1 MFLPFFFLSE
11 YFYCLYLFG
20 SGSFHSRWG
29 LVESRASITVND
41 VLFFIY
47 LYSLCHIVSLRFL
60 PFNRFSGVLFSS
72 GATFWP
78 VNYLTVHE
86 KRQFWSSCIKS
97 FFRDPWHMWCTA
109 GEQSSTEDCKIT
121 HFTTMDITHLRIA
134 YNSMKVRQC
143 KLSKEQWFTLPASIF
158 HAIVLYF
165 CLQVP
170 ITACAYLL
178 LFSIFMQYFVFVC
191 LVFCTLFGLLIFGV
205 VERSR
210 VRLLCKCKLA
220 CMYLFFNPNFFVTLD
235 RWNSDQQ
242 LE

>member
-60 PFNRFSGVLFSS
+60 PFNRFSGLLFSS
-72 GATFWP
+72 GATLWP

-143 KLSKEQWFTLPASIF
+143 KLSKEQWFTLPASIPCYCFVLLSSSSYHRMRILIIIFNF
-158 HAIVLYF
+158 HAVL
-165 CLQVP
+165 CL
-170 ITACAYLL
+170 
-178 LFSIFMQYFVFVC
+178 C
-191 LVFCTLFGLLIFGV
+191 LPGILYV
-205 VERSR
+205 VWTVDFWRGGEEPG
-210 VRLLCKCKLA
+210 KII
-220 CMYLFFNPNFFVTLD
+220 M
-235 RWNSDQQ
+235 
-242 LE
+242 